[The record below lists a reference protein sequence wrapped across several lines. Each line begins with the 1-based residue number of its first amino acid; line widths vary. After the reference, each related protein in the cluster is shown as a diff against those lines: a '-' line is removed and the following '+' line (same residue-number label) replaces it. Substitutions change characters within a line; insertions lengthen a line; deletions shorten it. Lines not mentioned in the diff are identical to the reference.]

1 MSDFR
6 RQSVQSGILYTSVR
20 YWMQVSS
27 EAMNDEGLT
36 LEMSVLKLFTLHDQF
51 TLSTRLI
58 ILNYPEE
65 PDSLKF
71 ATKKKKNEKKQQKSC
86 NLQEV
91 NVRSHNIFLI
101 LVFFFFPPN
110 FFNI

>member
-1 MSDFR
+1 M
-6 RQSVQSGILYTSVR
+6 
-20 YWMQVSS
+20 SS

-51 TLSTRLI
+51 TLSTQLI

-71 ATKKKKNEKKQQKSC
+71 ARKKKNEMKRNNKRAVTYK
-86 NLQEV
+86 
-91 NVRSHNIFLI
+91 R
-101 LVFFFFPPN
+101 
-110 FFNI
+110 

>member
-58 ILNYPEE
+58 ILNYPEG

-71 ATKKKKNEKKQQKSC
+71 ATQKKKKMKRKETTKE
-86 NLQEV
+86 L
-91 NVRSHNIFLI
+91 
-101 LVFFFFPPN
+101 
-110 FFNI
+110 

>member
-101 LVFFFFPPN
+101 LVFFFFSPK
-110 FFNI
+110 FF

>member
-6 RQSVQSGILYTSVR
+6 RQSVQTGILYTSVR

-71 ATKKKKNEKKQQKSC
+71 ATKKKKKNEKKQQKSC

-101 LVFFFFPPN
+101 LVFFFFSPK
-110 FFNI
+110 FF

>member
-71 ATKKKKNEKKQQKSC
+71 ATKKKKKNEKKQQKSC

-101 LVFFFFPPN
+101 LVFFFFSPK
-110 FFNI
+110 FF

>member
-1 MSDFR
+1 
-6 RQSVQSGILYTSVR
+6 
-20 YWMQVSS
+20 MQVSS

-71 ATKKKKNEKKQQKSC
+71 ATKKKLNEKKQQKRC

-101 LVFFFFPPN
+101 LVFFFFSPK
-110 FFNI
+110 FF

>member
-1 MSDFR
+1 
-6 RQSVQSGILYTSVR
+6 
-20 YWMQVSS
+20 MQVSS

-71 ATKKKKNEKKQQKSC
+71 ATKKKKKKNEKKQQKSC

-101 LVFFFFPPN
+101 LVFFFFSPK
-110 FFNI
+110 FF

>member
-36 LEMSVLKLFTLHDQF
+36 LEISVLKLFTLHDQF

-71 ATKKKKNEKKQQKSC
+71 ATKKKKKNEKKQQKSC

-101 LVFFFFPPN
+101 LVFFFFSPK
-110 FFNI
+110 FF

>member
-36 LEMSVLKLFTLHDQF
+36 LEMSFLKLFTLHDQF

-58 ILNYPEE
+58 ILNCPEE

-71 ATKKKKNEKKQQKSC
+71 ATHTHKKNEMKRNNKRAVTYK
-86 NLQEV
+86 
-91 NVRSHNIFLI
+91 R
-101 LVFFFFPPN
+101 
-110 FFNI
+110 

>member
-51 TLSTRLI
+51 MLSTRLI

-71 ATKKKKNEKKQQKSC
+71 ATKKKNEMKRNNKRVVTYK
-86 NLQEV
+86 
-91 NVRSHNIFLI
+91 R
-101 LVFFFFPPN
+101 
-110 FFNI
+110 

>member
-1 MSDFR
+1 
-6 RQSVQSGILYTSVR
+6 
-20 YWMQVSS
+20 MQVSS

-51 TLSTRLI
+51 TLSTWLI

-71 ATKKKKNEKKQQKSC
+71 ATKKKKKNEKKQQKSC

-101 LVFFFFPPN
+101 LVFFFFSPE
-110 FFNI
+110 FF

>member
-58 ILNYPEE
+58 ILNYPER

-71 ATKKKKNEKKQQKSC
+71 ATKNTKKNETKRNNKRAVTYK
-86 NLQEV
+86 
-91 NVRSHNIFLI
+91 R
-101 LVFFFFPPN
+101 
-110 FFNI
+110 

>member
-1 MSDFR
+1 
-6 RQSVQSGILYTSVR
+6 
-20 YWMQVSS
+20 MQVSS

-51 TLSTRLI
+51 MLSTRLI

-71 ATKKKKNEKKQQKSC
+71 ATKKKNEMKRNNKRAVTY
-86 NLQEV
+86 E
-91 NVRSHNIFLI
+91 R
-101 LVFFFFPPN
+101 
-110 FFNI
+110 

>member
-51 TLSTRLI
+51 MLSTRLI

-71 ATKKKKNEKKQQKSC
+71 ATKKKKNEMKRNNKRAVTYK
-86 NLQEV
+86 
-91 NVRSHNIFLI
+91 R
-101 LVFFFFPPN
+101 
-110 FFNI
+110 

>member
-71 ATKKKKNEKKQQKSC
+71 ATKKKKIKNKKKQQKSC

-101 LVFFFFPPN
+101 LVFFFFSPK
-110 FFNI
+110 FF

>member
-71 ATKKKKNEKKQQKSC
+71 ATKKKKKNEKKQQKSC
-86 NLQEV
+86 YLQEV

-101 LVFFFFPPN
+101 LVFFFFSPK
-110 FFNI
+110 FF

>member
-71 ATKKKKNEKKQQKSC
+71 ATKKKLNEKKQQKRC

-101 LVFFFFPPN
+101 LVFFFFSPK
-110 FFNI
+110 FF

>member
-6 RQSVQSGILYTSVR
+6 RQSVQSVILYTSVR

-36 LEMSVLKLFTLHDQF
+36 LEMSVLTLFTLHDQF

-71 ATKKKKNEKKQQKSC
+71 AAKKKNEMKRNNKRAVTYK
-86 NLQEV
+86 
-91 NVRSHNIFLI
+91 R
-101 LVFFFFPPN
+101 
-110 FFNI
+110 

>member
-1 MSDFR
+1 
-6 RQSVQSGILYTSVR
+6 
-20 YWMQVSS
+20 MQVSS

-71 ATKKKKNEKKQQKSC
+71 ATKKKNEMKRNNKRAVTYK
-86 NLQEV
+86 
-91 NVRSHNIFLI
+91 R
-101 LVFFFFPPN
+101 
-110 FFNI
+110 

>member
-71 ATKKKKNEKKQQKSC
+71 STKKKKNEKKQQKSC

-101 LVFFFFPPN
+101 LVFFFFSPQ
-110 FFNI
+110 FF

>member
-1 MSDFR
+1 
-6 RQSVQSGILYTSVR
+6 
-20 YWMQVSS
+20 MQVSS

-36 LEMSVLKLFTLHDQF
+36 LEMSFLKLFTLHDQF

-58 ILNYPEE
+58 ILNYPEG
-65 PDSLKF
+65 PVSLKF
-71 ATKKKKNEKKQQKSC
+71 ATKNTKKKWNEKKQQKSC

-91 NVRSHNIFLI
+91 NVRPHNIFLI
-101 LVFFFFPPN
+101 LVSFFFPPN

>member
-1 MSDFR
+1 
-6 RQSVQSGILYTSVR
+6 
-20 YWMQVSS
+20 MQVSS

-58 ILNYPEE
+58 ILNYPEG

-71 ATKKKKNEKKQQKSC
+71 ATKNTKKNETKRNNKRAVTYK
-86 NLQEV
+86 
-91 NVRSHNIFLI
+91 R
-101 LVFFFFPPN
+101 
-110 FFNI
+110 

>member
-1 MSDFR
+1 M
-6 RQSVQSGILYTSVR
+6 
-20 YWMQVSS
+20 SS

-58 ILNYPEE
+58 ILNYPEG

-71 ATKKKKNEKKQQKSC
+71 ATKKKKKK
-86 NLQEV
+86 
-91 NVRSHNIFLI
+91 
-101 LVFFFFPPN
+101 
-110 FFNI
+110 

>member
-51 TLSTRLI
+51 MLSTRLI

-71 ATKKKKNEKKQQKSC
+71 ATKKKNEMKRNNKRAVTYK
-86 NLQEV
+86 
-91 NVRSHNIFLI
+91 R
-101 LVFFFFPPN
+101 
-110 FFNI
+110 

>member
-58 ILNYPEE
+58 ILNYPEG

-71 ATKKKKNEKKQQKSC
+71 ATKNTKKKMKRKETTKE
-86 NLQEV
+86 L
-91 NVRSHNIFLI
+91 
-101 LVFFFFPPN
+101 
-110 FFNI
+110 

>member
-1 MSDFR
+1 
-6 RQSVQSGILYTSVR
+6 
-20 YWMQVSS
+20 MQVSS

-51 TLSTRLI
+51 MLSTRLI

-71 ATKKKKNEKKQQKSC
+71 ATKKKKWNEKKQQKSC
-86 NLQEV
+86 NL
-91 NVRSHNIFLI
+91 
-101 LVFFFFPPN
+101 
-110 FFNI
+110 